1 VAADNRAAA
10 GTRTAGAP
18 APTAAKRTFCTAPL
32 DFESKFLYKTY
43 VSPRLL
49 TVSARC
55 QDGGV
60 KSTLLSRRDLDFLLY
75 EWLRIDELTKRERFA
90 EHSRETFDGVL
101 DLCEQLATRYFAPHN
116 KKSDTNEPTF
126 DGEKVS
132 LIPEVKEA
140 WDAFAHA
147 DLMGMAMDERLG
159 GTQLPTAVAE
169 AGFAWFSAANVSTT
183 GYLMLTMANANLLAT
198 FGTAEQVDAF
208 VKPMLAGRFSGTM
221 ALSETQA
228 GSSLADISTR
238 AEPQDDGTYR
248 LFGSKMWIS
257 GAEHE
262 LTDNIVNLVLAKIP
276 GGPPGTKGISL
287 FIVPKFLVAA
297 DGSIGERNDVVLAG
311 LNHKMGQRGITNT
324 VLNLGEGKFTPGGEP
339 GAVGY
344 LVGEP
349 HRGLPYMFTMMNEA
363 RLGVGMGAVSIGYTG
378 YLKSLDYAR
387 ERPQGRPVLAKDPS
401 RPQVPIIEHPDVK
414 RMLLAQKAYVEG
426 GMALLL
432 YCAKLVDLAHSAETD
447 EERDATGVLLD
458 ILTPV
463 GKSWP
468 SQWCLEANNLA
479 IQVHGGYGY
488 TREYDVEQHYRDNRL
503 NPIHEGTHGIQSL
516 DLLGRKVTQ
525 RGGASLAALGAAV
538 ASTVAAARAVG
549 GEASGLAAQLEATW
563 QRLADVTAAM
573 FGAGDIEA
581 ALANSVVYLE
591 AFGHIV
597 VAWLWLEQ
605 LLAAN
610 GRTGDFYDGKRQ
622 AARYFFRYELPKTAP
637 QLDLL
642 ESLDRTTLEMRDG
655 WF

>member
-1 VAADNRAAA
+1 M
-10 GTRTAGAP
+10 
-18 APTAAKRTFCTAPL
+18 
-32 DFESKFLYKTY
+32 
-43 VSPRLL
+43 
-49 TVSARC
+49 
-55 QDGGV
+55 
-60 KSTLLSRRDLDFLLY
+60 KSTILSRRDLDFLLY
-75 EWLRIDELTKRERFA
+75 EWLDVEKLTTLDRFS

-116 KKSDTNEPTF
+116 KLSDANEPTF
-126 DGEKVS
+126 DGQTVS

-140 WDAFAHA
+140 WDAFAAA
-147 DLMGMAMDERLG
+147 DLLAMGMDAEVG
-159 GTQLPTAVAE
+159 GAQLPATVAQ
-169 AGFAWFSAANVSTT
+169 AAFAWISAANVSTS
-183 GYLMLTMANANLLAT
+183 GYLMLTIANANLLT
-198 FGTAEQVDAF
+198 RFGTPEQIEQF

-228 GSSLADISTR
+228 GSSLADITTR
-238 AEPQDDGTYR
+238 AEPQADGSYR

-262 LTDNIVNLVLAKIP
+262 MTENIVNLVLAKIP
-276 GGPPGTKGISL
+276 GGPAGTKGISL
-287 FIVPKFLVAA
+287 FIVPKFLA
-297 DGSIGERNDVVLAG
+297 DGTRNGVAISG

-324 VLNLGEGKFTPGGEP
+324 VLNFD

-349 HRGLPYMFTMMNEA
+349 HRGIVYMFHMMNEA
-363 RLGVGMGAVSIGYTG
+363 RLGVGMGAVALGYTG
-378 YLKSLDYAR
+378 YLKSLEYAR
-387 ERPQGRPVLAKDPS
+387 ERPQGRPLGVKDPS
-401 RPQVPIIEHPDVK
+401 TPQVPIIEHADVK

-426 GMALLL
+426 GLALAL
-432 YCAKLVDLAHSAETD
+432 YCAKLVD
-447 EERDATGVLLD
+447 TGDQAVLD

-463 GKSWP
+463 AKSWP
-468 SQWCLEANNLA
+468 SQWCVEANSLA

-525 RGGASLAALGAAV
+525 NSGAGLAALGERVAV
-538 ASTVAAARAVG
+538 TVAAAR
-549 GEASGLAAQLEATW
+549 SGSVPELADQLDTAW
-563 QRLADVTAAM
+563 QRLVAVTAGM
-573 FGAGDIEA
+573 FASGDVEA
-581 ALANSVVYLE
+581 AMANSAVYLD

-597 VAWLWLEQ
+597 VAWIWLEQ
-605 LLAAN
+605 VLAAE
-610 GRTGDFYDGKRQ
+610 GQTGDFYDGKRQ

-642 ESLDRTTLEMRDG
+642 ESLDRTTLEMRDN

>member
-1 VAADNRAAA
+1 M
-10 GTRTAGAP
+10 
-18 APTAAKRTFCTAPL
+18 
-32 DFESKFLYKTY
+32 
-43 VSPRLL
+43 
-49 TVSARC
+49 
-55 QDGGV
+55 

-75 EWLRIDELTKRERFA
+75 EWLRVDELTKRERFA

-116 KKSDTNEPTF
+116 KTSDANEPTF
-126 DGEKVS
+126 DGDKVTV
-132 LIPEVKEA
+132 IPEVKQA
-140 WDAFAHA
+140 LDAFAEA
-147 DLMGMAMDERLG
+147 DLISMGMDQDLG
-159 GTQLPTAVAE
+159 GAQLPMTVAE

-183 GYLMLTMANANLLAT
+183 GYLMLTIANANLLAK
-198 FGTAEQVDAF
+198 FASPEQIDAF
-208 VKPMLAGRFSGTM
+208 CKPMMAGRFSGTM

-228 GSSLADISTR
+228 GSSLADILTR
-238 AEPQDDGTYR
+238 AEPDDDGTYR

-287 FIVPKFLVAA
+287 FIVPKFLVDA
-297 DGSIGERNDVVLAG
+297 DGAVGERNDVVLAG

-324 VLNLGEGKFTPGGEP
+324 VLNFGEGKFRPGGKA

-349 HRGLPYMFTMMNEA
+349 HRGIAYMFHMMNEA
-363 RLGVGMGAVSIGYTG
+363 RLGVGLGAVALGYTG
-378 YLKSLDYAR
+378 YLKSLEYAR
-387 ERPQGRPVLAKDPS
+387 ERPQGRLLTAKDPS
-401 RPQVPIIEHPDVK
+401 TSQIPIIEHADVK

-432 YCAKLVDLAHSAETD
+432 YCAKLVDIQNSAESD
-447 EERDATGVLLD
+447 EERDAMGLLLD

-468 SQWCLEANNLA
+468 SQWCVAANDLA

-525 RGGASLAALGAAV
+525 RGGASLVALGKAIGETVGAAN
-538 ASTVAAARAVG
+538 AHG
-549 GEASGLAAQLEATW
+549 GEPADLAAQLDSTW
-563 QRLADVTAAM
+563 QRLVGVTTGMFASGDVDAAM
-573 FGAGDIEA
+573 
-581 ALANSVVYLE
+581 ANSVTYLE
-591 AFGHIV
+591 AFGHLV
-597 VAWLWLEQ
+597 VAWMWLEQ
-605 LLAAN
+605 FVATH
-610 GRTGDFYDGKRQ
+610 GQSGDFYDGKRQ
-622 AARYFFRYELPKTAP
+622 AARYFFRYELPRTAP

>member
-1 VAADNRAAA
+1 
-10 GTRTAGAP
+10 
-18 APTAAKRTFCTAPL
+18 
-32 DFESKFLYKTY
+32 
-43 VSPRLL
+43 
-49 TVSARC
+49 
-55 QDGGV
+55 V

-116 KKSDTNEPTF
+116 KKSDANEPSF
-126 DGEKVS
+126 DGETVT
-132 LIPEVKEA
+132 LIGEVKEA
-140 WDAFAHA
+140 WDAFAQA
-147 DLMGMAMDERLG
+147 DLMGMAMDQGLG
-159 GTQLPTAVAE
+159 GAQLPTTVAE

-183 GYLMLTMANANLLAT
+183 GYLMLTMANANLLAQ
-198 FGTAEQVDAF
+198 FGTEEQVEAF
-208 VKPMLAGRFSGTM
+208 LKPMLTGRFSGTM

-228 GSSLADISTR
+228 GSSLADILTR
-238 AEPQDDGTYR
+238 AEPLGDGTYR
-248 LFGSKMWIS
+248 LSGSKMWIS

-262 LTDNIVNLVLAKIP
+262 LTENIVNLVLAKIP
-276 GGPPGTKGISL
+276 GGPPGTKCISL
-287 FIVPKFLVAA
+287 FIVPKYIVNA
-297 DGSIGERNDVVLAG
+297 DGSVGERNDVVLAG

-324 VLNLGEGKFTPGGEP
+324 VLNLGEGKYSPGGKP

-349 HRGLPYMFTMMNEA
+349 HRGLAYMFTMMNEA
-363 RLGVGMGAVSIGYTG
+363 RLGVGMGAVSLGYTG
-378 YLKSLDYAR
+378 YLKSLEYAR

-401 RPQVPIIEHPDVK
+401 SPQVPIIEHADVK

-426 GMALLL
+426 GMSLLL
-432 YCAKLVDLAHSAETD
+432 YCAKLVDLAHSAESE
-447 EERDATGVLLD
+447 EERDSTGLLLD

-488 TREYDVEQHYRDNRL
+488 TREYDVEQLYRDNRL

-525 RGGASLAALGAAV
+525 RGGVSLAALGD
-538 ASTVAAARAVG
+538 AVG
-549 GEASGLAAQLEATW
+549 ATIATANAAGGETAELAGQLDSTW
-563 QRLADVTAAM
+563 QRLIAVTTAM
-573 FGAGDIEA
+573 FASGDAEG
-581 ALANSVVYLE
+581 ALANSVIYLE

-597 VAWLWLEQ
+597 VAWMWLQQ
-605 LLAAN
+605 LLAAD

-642 ESLDRTTLEMRDG
+642 ESVDHTTLEMRDG